1 MNKVFTLV
9 WGGHLISLLGS
20 SAASFALSLLVFQG
34 TGQVS
39 FLALVLGIHYFT
51 SIYLAP
57 VMGAVAD
64 YFPRRSLILICN
76 LALGLIALV
85 LAVVVINSIDQRIF
99 LILILIAAS
108 GAVNACLTVTLAA
121 SVRQIRKEADLTRV
135 NGLTSLI
142 ENLPVFAGPLLG
154 AIVYTVASPSVIF
167 LVDGITFFAS
177 AALVLLVVWEDKV
190 EGSRSFRP
198 FAGALSGIKWILAR
212 RDFRFLQINFAVNN
226 FLVGLGTSVLTAYVV
241 TSSSEADAQWN
252 LALVSVSSAAGLL
265 LGSGLVIIG
274 ANIINRRWLIGGG
287 ILVGSLLGR
296 VLLALSISPFLWAV
310 CSAVRNIGVQ
320 CTNAPLTAIWQ
331 ERTPTSEQGS
341 VFGARRLLGQGPFP
355 LAVISGGLLADT
367 IFTHDSSFFGLAKDM
382 FPRFSE
388 AGGPLAL
395 MIFCIALLEVF
406 VGVTLLVSRSVKKLS
421 LTPGE

>member
-1 MNKVFTLV
+1 
-9 WGGHLISLLGS
+9 
-20 SAASFALSLLVFQG
+20 
-34 TGQVS
+34 
-39 FLALVLGIHYFT
+39 
-51 SIYLAP
+51 
-57 VMGAVAD
+57 MGAVAD

-320 CTNAPLTAIWQ
+320 CTNAPYCHMAG
-331 ERTPTSEQGS
+331 EDADFR
-341 VFGARRLLGQGPFP
+341 ARICFW
-355 LAVISGGLLADT
+355 S
-367 IFTHDSSFFGLAKDM
+367 
-382 FPRFSE
+382 
-388 AGGPLAL
+388 
-395 MIFCIALLEVF
+395 
-406 VGVTLLVSRSVKKLS
+406 
-421 LTPGE
+421 